1 MHRTSAMTGQT
12 IGKYRI
18 LERLG
23 SGGMGTVYKAFDET
37 LEREVAIKV
46 LNRGVTEPE
55 ILKRFRAE
63 AATLARLNH
72 PAITAVY
79 DLFECGEELL
89 IVLEFVRGETLE
101 ALAERASPMPLA
113 QAVPIIDTVLSALAH
128 THRAGIAHCDIK
140 P

>member
-1 MHRTSAMTGQT
+1 MTGQT

-37 LEREVAIKV
+37 LERDVAIKV

-63 AATLARLNH
+63 AATLAKLNH
-72 PAITAVY
+72 PAITTIY
-79 DLFECGEELL
+79 DLFEHGDELL
-89 IVLEFVRGETLE
+89 IVLEFV
-101 ALAERASPMPLA
+101 
-113 QAVPIIDTVLSALAH
+113 
-128 THRAGIAHCDIK
+128 
-140 P
+140 